1 MSNPTNITADP
12 GVPFV
17 DTVREF
23 DAPVEAVY
31 RAHVDPELMVQWLG
45 PREDKVENIQYD
57 TRVGGRWSF
66 DGASSDGY
74 EFTFSGI
81 FHTVEPAKCLIMT
94 FEFSGAPGEVGIG
107 TTRFEDLGGGRSRIS
122 IHDVYPTVEARDMAV
137 GSGMN
142 YGVIEGYE
150 RLDELFASQAATPGA

>member
-23 DAPVEAVY
+23 DAPVDAVY
-31 RAHVDPELMVQWLG
+31 HAHVEPELMVQWLG

-66 DGASSDGY
+66 DGAATTHS
-74 EFTFSGI
+74 I
-81 FHTVEPAKCLIMT
+81 PAA
-94 FEFSGAPGEVGIG
+94 F
-107 TTRFEDLGGGRSRIS
+107 RSR
-122 IHDVYPTVEARDMAV
+122 ARPNPV
-137 GSGMN
+137 GP
-142 YGVIEGYE
+142 
-150 RLDELFASQAATPGA
+150 AS

>member
-23 DAPVEAVY
+23 DAPVDAVY
-31 RAHVDPELMVQWLG
+31 RAHVEPELMVQWLG
-45 PREDKVENIQYD
+45 PREDKVENIRYD

-66 DGASSDGY
+66 DGASSEGS
-74 EFTFSGI
+74 EFSFSGV
-81 FHTVEPAKCLIMT
+81 FHAVEPAKLLIMT

-137 GSGMN
+137 ASGMN

-150 RLDELFASQAATPGA
+150 RLDGLLASQRV